1 MRLKALILTAAV
13 AAAICGCGD
22 SKSGRQSITQ
32 EVGVITVRT
41 EPVTIAREF
50 TGRVVSKEEAEIRPQ
65 ITGIVKSR
73 LFHEGDHVE
82 KDQMLYQI
90 DDASYK
96 AAYDEAMAKLQNA
109 QAAMKTASLKAS
121 RYNALLK
128 TNAVA
133 HQEADDAQAAYEQ
146 NVAQVAEY
154 KAAVE
159 KARINLDRTQIRSP
173 IEGRAG
179 ISQVTPGALVTE
191 NQSEALVTVRQIDPI
206 NVDITQSSA
215 QMLTLKKRF
224 RNRIKRGAVIPV
236 KLILEDGSLFGH
248 EGHITSAEVAV
259 DEATGTMTLR
269 AEFPNPDHDLLP
281 GMYVRAIVYSKNMI
295 PDGILVPQQGVTRDS
310 SGKAVAF
317 VVTPENKVELRQ
329 IVTDEAIGDKWLVTS
344 GLKAGDRVM
353 VEGTS
358 KVSAGATV
366 KSVDVTAKYASQGQD
381 QEEASGEAGA
391 ASAQQESKAEDPAA
405 KAENSAPRAEESD
418 AKAGAP
424 SSKARTGTQVTEAQ
438 Q

>member
-1 MRLKALILTAAV
+1 MKSKALILTAVV
-13 AAAICGCGD
+13 ASAILGCGD
-22 SKSGRQSITQ
+22 HKDGAQNIVQ
-32 EVGVITVRT
+32 EVGVITVKT
-41 EPVTIAREF
+41 EPVTISREF

-65 ITGIVKSR
+65 ITGIVKAR
-73 LFHEGDHVE
+73 LFNEGDHVE
-82 KDQMLYQI
+82 KDQVLYQI

-109 QAAMKTASLKAS
+109 EAAMKTASLKAS

-133 HQEADDAQAAYEQ
+133 RQEADDAQAAYEQ
-146 NVAQVAEY
+146 DVAQVAEY

-159 KARINLDRTQIRSP
+159 KAKINLDRTQIRSP

-191 NQSEALVTVRQIDPI
+191 NQSEALVTVRRIDPI

-215 QMLTLKKRF
+215 QMLQMKKRF
-224 RNRIKRGAVIPV
+224 RNRIKRGVVIPV
-236 KLILEDGSLFGH
+236 KLTLEDNSEYGY

-259 DEATGTMTLR
+259 DESTGTMTVR

-281 GMYVRAIVYSKNMI
+281 GMYVRAIVYSKGII

-329 IVTDEAIGDKWLVTS
+329 ITADEAIGDKWLVSS
-344 GLKAGDRVM
+344 GLQAGDRVI

-358 KVSAGATV
+358 KASAGATV
-366 KSVDVTAKYASQGQD
+366 KPVDVTAKYAGDDQGK
-381 QEEASGEAGA
+381 ASGETGD
-391 ASAQQESKAEDPAA
+391 ASSKQDQKAQDPA
-405 KAENSAPRAEESD
+405 S
-418 AKAGAP
+418 KAGADNQ
-424 SSKARTGTQVTEAQ
+424 GTEAQ